1 MSLLLMPVPLFN
13 KQMAVEAY
21 LFRYLANESDY
32 IAGYS
37 PVLEA
42 LRLVGPDAFAADHA
56 LLVPVGARVL
66 LSEDFLF
73 STDRVSFLLEDDVRP
88 EEPYLTQVARLHGR
102 GFKVGVQGPF
112 VHKKLLRSVS
122 YQMVDFRTVEREDPR
137 AYHRQML
144 RDNGVTVI
152 AAHIPSAEA
161 YKRAVEEEYG
171 LFEGKFYAEPITAG
185 NHKISPLKVNLIR
198 LLNVV
203 RDNNFEF
210 SVVAEIVQ
218 GDPAL
223 SLSLMRFINS
233 PFIGV
238 RHRVKTI
245 QHAVTLLGQEE
256 VRKWVTAAV
265 FKSLGAD
272 KPGELTRLSLIRAKM
287 AEALAP
293 LFGMGRDAQSL
304 FLMGLFSLID
314 SILGVDM
321 RKAMEMVL
329 VSGEI
334 SSALV
339 YGEGRFFPVLSFM
352 RQYEKADWKTVL
364 RYCDLYKLTME
375 DVYEAYMQALT
386 WYNSLISENVRP
398 RR

>member
-1 MSLLLMPVPLFN
+1 MSLLLMPVPLFD
-13 KQMAVEAY
+13 KHMAVEAY
-21 LFRYLANESDY
+21 LFRYLANENDY
-32 IAGYS
+32 ISGYS
-37 PVLEA
+37 PILEA
-42 LRLVGPDAFAADHA
+42 LRRVGPDAFAADHA
-56 LLVPVGARVL
+56 LFVPIGARVL
-66 LSEDFLF
+66 LSEEFLF
-73 STDRVSFLLEDDVRP
+73 PTDRIVFLLEPDVRP
-88 EEPYLTQVARLHGR
+88 REPYLTEIAKLRGR
-102 GFKVGVQGPF
+102 GFRVGVQGEL
-112 VHKKLLRSVS
+112 VHRDLLRHVS
-122 YQMVDFRTVEREDPR
+122 YQLVDFRTVEREDPK
-137 AYHRQML
+137 AYHRRML
-144 RDNGVTVI
+144 LDHGVTTI
-152 AAHIPSAEA
+152 ASHVPNAEA
-161 YKRAVEEEYG
+161 YLRARSEEYG
-171 LFEGKFYAEPITAG
+171 LFEGQFYSEPITEG
-185 NHKISPLKVNLIR
+185 NHKIAPLKVNLIR

-233 PFIGV
+233 PFIGA

-272 KPGELTRLSLIRAKM
+272 RPGELTRLSLIRAKM

-293 LFGMGRDAQSL
+293 LFGMKRDAQSL
-304 FLMGLFSLID
+304 FLMGLFSMID
-314 SILGVDM
+314 SILDVDM

-364 RYCDLYKLTME
+364 RYCDLYKLTMD
-375 DVYEAYMQALT
+375 DVYDAYMQALG